1 MPSFTKKAAPERSLS
16 QNDPHWTQKN
26 HPKPTTDTLP
36 TNPSKYTFLPTI
48 TARQFKFKIFD
59 QDHCKIIDQKCF
71 LENIFFA
78 KSVPSK
84 RDKKMVNFGTFL
96 YQ

>member
-1 MPSFTKKAAPERSLS
+1 MVTINYRPHLQHYLPKFSNKAP
-16 QNDPHWTQKN
+16 
-26 HPKPTTDTLP
+26 
-36 TNPSKYTFLPTI
+36 KYTFLPTI